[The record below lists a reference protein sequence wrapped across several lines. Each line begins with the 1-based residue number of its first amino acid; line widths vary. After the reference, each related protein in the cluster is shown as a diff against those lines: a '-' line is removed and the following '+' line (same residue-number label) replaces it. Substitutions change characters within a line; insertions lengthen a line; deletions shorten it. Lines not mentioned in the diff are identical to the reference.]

1 MISASSS
8 RPIPVTVVGGF
19 LGAGKTS
26 LVNGILEQSEERRI
40 AVLVNDFGALC
51 VDASLVSARSARTIS
66 LANGCICCT
75 LVDGL
80 AQALLDV
87 LQFDPPPDHL
97 LVEASGVSDPRRIAQ
112 VGRADPALADGGTL
126 VLVAA
131 DQIRALACD
140 RYVGDSSSPP
150 T

>member
-66 LANGCICCT
+66 LANGCI
-75 LVDGL
+75 
-80 AQALLDV
+80 
-87 LQFDPPPDHL
+87 
-97 LVEASGVSDPRRIAQ
+97 
-112 VGRADPALADGGTL
+112 
-126 VLVAA
+126 
-131 DQIRALACD
+131 
-140 RYVGDSSSPP
+140 
-150 T
+150 